1 MGYIILQS
9 EWESLRI
16 LYKPFPNPYKSF
28 TNPFRI
34 LTNPLQT
41 LSEPLRILYKPFPN
55 PYESFTNPLQTLD
68 KIGGFGPL
76 CREICYDDD
85 YIDDRDNLGDDV
97 TKDYVNDEH

>member
-1 MGYIILQS
+1 MGCIILQS

-16 LYKPFPNPYKSF
+16 LYKPFPNPYESF
-28 TNPFRI
+28 TNPFQI
-34 LTNPLQT
+34 L
-41 LSEPLRILYKPFPN
+41 
-55 PYESFTNPLQTLD
+55 TNPLQTLD

-97 TKDYVNDEH
+97 TKDYVDDEH